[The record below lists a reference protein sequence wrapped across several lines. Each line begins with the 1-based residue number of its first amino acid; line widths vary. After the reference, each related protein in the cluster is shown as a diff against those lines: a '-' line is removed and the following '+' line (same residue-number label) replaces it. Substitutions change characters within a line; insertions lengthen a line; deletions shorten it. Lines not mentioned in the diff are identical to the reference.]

1 MIEIKWTKLAAD
13 DLAYWKKHNLSIYNK
28 IKLLIKNIQQ
38 TPFKGIG
45 KPELLKYSLSN
56 LWSRRITK
64 EHKLVYGIKGKTIII
79 YQCRFHY

>member
-56 LWSRRITK
+56 L
-64 EHKLVYGIKGKTIII
+64 
-79 YQCRFHY
+79 